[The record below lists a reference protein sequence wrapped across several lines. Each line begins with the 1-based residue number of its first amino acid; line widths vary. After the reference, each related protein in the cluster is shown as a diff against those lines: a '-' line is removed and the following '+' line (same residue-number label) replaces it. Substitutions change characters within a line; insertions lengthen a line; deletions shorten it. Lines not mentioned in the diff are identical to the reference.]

1 MEKLFID
8 SDDLLRDSFQLA
20 WNVYESGYK
29 PNYIVGVWRGGAPIG
44 IAVQE
49 FLSVLGIKS
58 DHVAIRT
65 SHYSGINQT
74 NQNVQVYGL
83 NYVIRQ
89 LQSEDSLLI
98 VDDVHDTGLSIQQI
112 TNDIKTACKK
122 NTPDIKVA
130 TPYFKPTKNKTDSK
144 PDFYLHETDQWLVFP
159 HELDGLSIQEI
170 MENKPALKD
179 LIDDIK
185 NNNNLSFEESK
196 SIFLEIM
203 SGKVSED
210 SIYNFLVNLSKK
222 GVNKIEFFDV

>member
-1 MEKLFID
+1 MNKLFIK
-8 SDDLLRDSFQLA
+8 SEDLLKDSFKLA
-20 WNVYESGYK
+20 WNVYESGFK

-65 SHYSGINQT
+65 SHYSGINKQ

-89 LQSEDSLLI
+89 LESEDSLLI
-98 VDDVHDTGLSIQQI
+98 VDDVHDTGLSIKQI
-112 TNDIKTACKK
+112 IDDLKIACKK

-130 TPYFKPTKNKTDSK
+130 TPYYKPTNSKTDSK

-159 HELDGLSIQEI
+159 QELEGLTIEEI
-170 MENKPALKD
+170 KENKPELSN
-179 LIDDIK
+179 LI
-185 NNNNLSFEESK
+185 
-196 SIFLEIM
+196 
-203 SGKVSED
+203 
-210 SIYNFLVNLSKK
+210 
-222 GVNKIEFFDV
+222 NKITKLL